1 MNNSTIRISRLSWAG
16 VQISYGSSTIVIDL
30 LENLEALR
38 SLVGAP
44 RGEAV
49 PSADQLDAALVT
61 HLHADH
67 YDPLT
72 LRRRL
77 RSDADVL
84 CHVANEAT
92 INGDGFHAR
101 AAVID
106 QPTQVGP
113 FRVTALS
120 AVDGLGDPQVS
131 YMVEFDGLKILH
143 CGDTLWHG
151 NWWKIRERFGSV
163 DIAFLPINGVTIE
176 FPGMKPSGF
185 PVDLT
190 PAQAAAAADI
200 LGAKTVCP
208 IHYKLFDNPPVY
220 SEWPD
225 AEKVFLAAAAQ
236 RGVGVE
242 IVEPGKEVS
251 ISAEKSPAS

>member
-1 MNNSTIRISRLSWAG
+1 MNNSTVRISRLSWAG
-16 VQISYGSSTIVIDL
+16 IQIRYGASTIAIDL

-77 RSDADVL
+77 RADADVL

-92 INGDGFHAR
+92 IKGDGFHAS

-106 QPTQVGP
+106 QPTKVGP
-113 FRVTALS
+113 FSVTALS
-120 AVDGLGDPQVS
+120 AVGGLGEPQVS
-131 YMVEFDGLKILH
+131 YMVEFDGLKVLH

-176 FPGMKPSGF
+176 FPGMKPSGV

-190 PAQAAAAADI
+190 PAQAAAAGDI
-200 LGAKTVCP
+200 LEAKTVCP
-208 IHYKLFDNPPVY
+208 IHYKLWNNPPVY

-225 AEKVFLAAAAQ
+225 AEKVFLAAAAK
-236 RGVGVE
+236 RGVNVQ
-242 IVEPGKEVS
+242 IVEPGEEVS
-251 ISAEKSPAS
+251 IFAVQRLSS